1 MITKKFFGTTS
12 DGRNVDSY
20 ELKNSSGTVATI
32 ITYGARLSSW
42 IFNGVNVVLGYD
54 NIEGYEKDTAYKG
67 AIVGRCANRIGGAQF
82 ELNGLPVI
90 INEMKKTADQSG
102 DNSVIFKDTKK
113 NADKRAK
120 DAFAAGIAK
129 LREGGIGSYAGL
141 VVVLKGMDNDTNQWK
156 VIDKVTL

>member
-1 MITKKFFGTTS
+1 MKKILSMAAVCCLAMIGVVFNSCESGQKS
-12 DGRNVDSY
+12 SY
-20 ELKNSSGTVATI
+20 Q
-32 ITYGARLSSW
+32 Y
-42 IFNGVNVVLGYD
+42 
-54 NIEGYEKDTAYKG
+54 
-67 AIVGRCANRIGGAQF
+67 IVGLDNSIEQDERMCMQF

-129 LREGGIGSYAGL
+129 LREGGIGSYKDL
-141 VVVLKGMDNDTNQWK
+141 VVVLKALNNDTNK
-156 VIDKVTL
+156 EEVIDRAKL

>member
-1 MITKKFFGTTS
+1 MAVIFCLAATAALFISCENSQKS
-12 DGRNVDSY
+12 SYQYIVALDDS
-20 ELKNSSGTVATI
+20 
-32 ITYGARLSSW
+32 
-42 IFNGVNVVLGYD
+42 
-54 NIEGYEKDTAYKG
+54 IEQDPHM
-67 AIVGRCANRIGGAQF
+67 CMQF
-82 ELNGLPVI
+82 ELNALPVI
-90 INEMKKTADQSG
+90 VGEMQKTSDQAGS
-102 DNSVIFKDTKK
+102 IIYKDTKA